1 MNRSPLLLERTC
13 QHVLLQSLSL
23 FERTEVD
30 LNQVENDF
38 QYEEMVGGNEGFSS
52 INPLLP
58 KKGKKKTRG

>member
-1 MNRSPLLLERTC
+1 
-13 QHVLLQSLSL
+13 L

-58 KKGKKKTRG
+58 KKGKKNQRMMVVHHE

>member
-1 MNRSPLLLERTC
+1 
-13 QHVLLQSLSL
+13 L

>member
-1 MNRSPLLLERTC
+1 
-13 QHVLLQSLSL
+13 L

-58 KKGKKKTRG
+58 KKGKTKPEDDGSAS